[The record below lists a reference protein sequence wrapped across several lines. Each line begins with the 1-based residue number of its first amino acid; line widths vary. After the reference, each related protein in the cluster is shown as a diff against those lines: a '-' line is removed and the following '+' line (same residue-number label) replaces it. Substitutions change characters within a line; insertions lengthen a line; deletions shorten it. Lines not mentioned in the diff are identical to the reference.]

1 MRLTELSIQPIENT
15 GWGSGP
21 LIFGEDITQLYGPN
35 GCGKTP
41 VIHSIAFAMGYP
53 VCYRDDILA
62 HCESVTLKAVHNDK
76 VITFLRQMSK
86 DFHVECSVSDQEE
99 TRIFYNEEDMSKFLL
114 DFLGL
119 SISALTSISNEPT
132 YPYSSTFLPL
142 FYVDQDSGYTSA
154 YKAPNNF
161 IKDQYAEMIRLSLGV
176 PAKHSYESKKHLITK
191 KNELSGLVVSI
202 VSSEEFIGQLIEQAS
217 GNIYDTSE
225 VDHKLEVLKLEL
237 DELRSNY
244 DATSSAGSVM
254 ASIVNEKLADKRIID
269 FKIHEIEGRI
279 SDFNK
284 IENEIEIEINTL
296 SLNEESRRVFSSF
309 NDICSN
315 TGCQL
320 FLGSSESY
328 GKNLLYLR
336 DQMKDLER
344 NSKYQEVRLGEFI
357 QRSNKL
363 EEEINSLKAN
373 IAKDQQEGSSLSLVN
388 TISEIT
394 KSIIDLQSSKEIIS
408 RIASEKKAHNELLR
422 RRMGLQDDIAALSDN
437 VGSSDLRSLE
447 FRTIFKTKIIE
458 WLDVLS
464 TKNVSRDITVDAD
477 FNVIFGGE
485 KLSQLSGSTLLR
497 VVLALKSAFF
507 EVYLSR
513 ETPTIKFLIFDT
525 PKQHDIESEH
535 FAAFIKKL
543 KNLVADQKAQ
553 IIFSTT
559 EYHYENQ
566 ENDIEWVP
574 QFPNVEQNMF
584 LGTIEQLSE

>member
-53 VCYRDDILA
+53 VRYRDDILA

-99 TRIFYNEEDMSKFLL
+99 TRIFYNEKDISKFLL

-154 YKAPNNF
+154 YKAPGNF

-176 PAKHSYESKKHLITK
+176 PAKHSYESKKHLISK

-202 VSSEEFIGQLIEQAS
+202 VSSEKFIGQLIEQAS

-237 DELRSNY
+237 DELRSNH

-254 ASIVNEKLADKRIID
+254 ASIVNEKLADKRTID

-279 SDFNK
+279 ADFNK

-363 EEEINSLKAN
+363 EKEINSLKAN

-408 RIASEKKAHNELLR
+408 HIESEKKSHNELLR
-422 RRMGLQDDIAALSDN
+422 RRKELQNDIAALSNN
-437 VGSSDLRSLE
+437 VGSSDLRALE

-464 TKNVSRDITVDAD
+464 TKNVSRDITIDAD
-477 FNVIFGGE
+477 FNVLFGRE
-485 KLSQLSGSTLLR
+485 KLSQFSGSTLLR

-543 KNLVADQKAQ
+543 KNLVVNQKAQ

-559 EYHYENQ
+559 EYHYKNQ
-566 ENDIEWVP
+566 ENDNEWVP
-574 QFPNVEQNMF
+574 PFPSVEQNMF
-584 LGTIEQLSE
+584 LGTTEQLST